1 MPVFL
6 GAHVLIALAFAV
18 HAVRSGQPIYWLV
31 ILFMF
36 PGLGSLVYAV
46 TVVLPGLGQS
56 PQARRAGA
64 AARRLIDPERELRT
78 ALHQLEISRTPGN
91 LKRAGEALLSLERPR
106 DALDLY
112 REATEGA
119 FREDAALL
127 QGRAQAEFESGD
139 AEAALQTL
147 EALKS
152 AHPTLRLPGAHLL
165 YARALETAGRRE
177 EAFAEYEAVSG
188 YFPGAEAQARWAM
201 ALEAD
206 GRREAARER
215 WQHILSAARIAPQH
229 ARRMQKRWIDL
240 ARSRAG

>member
-91 LKRAGEALLSLERPR
+91 LKRAGRPCSPSSARATPWTSIAKRPR
-106 DALDLY
+106 AP
-112 REATEGA
+112 
-119 FREDAALL
+119 
-127 QGRAQAEFESGD
+127 
-139 AEAALQTL
+139 
-147 EALKS
+147 S
-152 AHPTLRLPGAHLL
+152 ARTPPCCR
-165 YARALETAGRRE
+165 
-177 EAFAEYEAVSG
+177 
-188 YFPGAEAQARWAM
+188 
-201 ALEAD
+201 D
-206 GRREAARER
+206 
-215 WQHILSAARIAPQH
+215 
-229 ARRMQKRWIDL
+229 ARRRN
-240 ARSRAG
+240 SRAAMPRRRCRRWRP